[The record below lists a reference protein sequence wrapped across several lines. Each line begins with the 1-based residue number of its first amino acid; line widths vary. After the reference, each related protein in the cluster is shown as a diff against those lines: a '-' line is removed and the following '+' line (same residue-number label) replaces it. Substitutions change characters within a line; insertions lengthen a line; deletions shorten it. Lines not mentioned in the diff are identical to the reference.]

1 MQVSLDS
8 EGGKRFGGG
17 GRLSNLYIY
26 LFQGISQQTWMFA
39 YFFIKKRTNSTVLQQ
54 KTVKNKR
61 KKKQIYINVND
72 IFTD

>member
-1 MQVSLDS
+1 
-8 EGGKRFGGG
+8 
-17 GRLSNLYIY
+17 
-26 LFQGISQQTWMFA
+26 MFA